1 MLDHQTVAR
10 LREMRLDGM
19 AEAFLAQAREPDV
32 QGLSFEERFG
42 LLVDREWTSRHDR
55 RLARLL
61 KAARLRLPACME
73 DIDYQ
78 VPRGLDRAVMRSLAT
93 GNWIRAH
100 QSVIIVG
107 PTGVGKTFL
116 ACALANAACRQGF
129 SARYYRV
136 PRLLSELTMARADGS
151 YASFMNKLA
160 RTEVLVL
167 DDWGIAPR
175 LQESKMYSRHE
186 LVVAVRGERAKEN
199 LIKYLELRKS
209 VSKVEEEYIFL
220 NKNGKKLS
228 VRTIQRWLNRLSP
241 KKITPHGLR
250 HSFATHLLE
259 GGADLRSIQELLG
272 HESISTTQKYLHINF
287 DKLSKVY
294 DKCHPRSKRDGKKD

>member
-1 MLDHQTVAR
+1 MLDQQTVAR

-19 AEAFLAQAREPDV
+19 AEAFLAQAQEPDV

-42 LLVDREWTSRHDR
+42 LLVDREWSSRQDR

-100 QSVIIVG
+100 QGVIIVG

-136 PRLLSELTMARADGS
+136 PRLLSELAIARADGS
-151 YASFMNKLA
+151 YASLMNKLA
-160 RTEVLVL
+160 KTEVLVL
-167 DDWGIAPR
+167 DDWGITPLGA
-175 LQESKMYSRHE
+175 QECRDMLEVIDDRAGRVRPSWPARFPSSTGTPPSLTPPWRTPSSTGSFTHHTRSR
-186 LVVAVRGERAKEN
+186 
-199 LIKYLELRKS
+199 
-209 VSKVEEEYIFL
+209 
-220 NKNGKKLS
+220 
-228 VRTIQRWLNRLSP
+228 
-241 KKITPHGLR
+241 
-250 HSFATHLLE
+250 
-259 GGADLRSIQELLG
+259 
-272 HESISTTQKYLHINF
+272 
-287 DKLSKVY
+287 
-294 DKCHPRSKRDGKKD
+294 

>member
-1 MLDHQTVAR
+1 MLDQQTVAR

-19 AEAFLAQAREPDV
+19 AEAFLAQAQEPDV

-42 LLVDREWTSRHDR
+42 LLVDREWSSRQDR

-61 KAARLRLPACME
+61 KAAKLRLPACME

-100 QSVIIVG
+100 QGVIIVG

-136 PRLLSELTMARADGS
+136 PRLLSELAIARADGS
-151 YASFMNKLA
+151 YASLMNKLA
-160 RTEVLVL
+160 KTEVLVL
-167 DDWGIAPR
+167 DDWGITPLGAQECRDMLEVIDDRAGTRSTIVVSQIPIEHWHATISDPTVADAILDR
-175 LQESKMYSRHE
+175 LVHTSHKIAMKGESMRR
-186 LVVAVRGERAKEN
+186 V
-199 LIKYLELRKS
+199 
-209 VSKVEEEYIFL
+209 
-220 NKNGKKLS
+220 KNS
-228 VRTIQRWLNRLSP
+228 TR
-241 KKITPHGLR
+241 
-250 HSFATHLLE
+250 E
-259 GGADLRSIQELLG
+259 ADHHDS
-272 HESISTTQKYLHINF
+272 
-287 DKLSKVY
+287 
-294 DKCHPRSKRDGKKD
+294 